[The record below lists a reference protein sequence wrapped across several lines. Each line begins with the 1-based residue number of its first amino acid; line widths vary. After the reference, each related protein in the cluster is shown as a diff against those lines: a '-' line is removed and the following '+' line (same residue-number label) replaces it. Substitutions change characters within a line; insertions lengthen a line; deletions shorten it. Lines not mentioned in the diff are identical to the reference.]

1 MEQGWVYV
9 LVNASIPGLVKVGQT
24 TGLPKMRAAE
34 LSRHTGVATP
44 FVLVFEQ
51 SFADCIAA
59 ERDVHAILDR
69 CGMRYKPNREFFFG
83 PIPEII
89 QLLLEYAQET
99 GDSALPL
106 TRCSGQELLR
116 LGDLYLVGEGD
127 TLQDFSEAMR
137 CYQTAAKR
145 GSIVAF
151 ERLGAIVAQVHCGH
165 RGGRTRAIGYLKE
178 GVRRGN
184 YYCYCEL
191 ASIAADEADVA
202 SFLKAWDLFFV
213 QRTAALVGEA
223 EQGPHRYTLALQR
236 YIVSCFSLG
245 IFPGHVDTLRAE
257 GEALVRSLRDT
268 QHSLQNAPASRRNL
282 VPPLRWCYQTLLG
295 RPYLEDVRM
304 DIWSWLPRW
313 GGRRHSVPA

>member
-1 MEQGWVYV
+1 LEQGWVYL

-51 SFADCIAA
+51 AFADCVAA

-89 QLLLEYAQET
+89 QLLLEYARET
-99 GDSALPL
+99 GDGIAPSS
-106 TRCSGQELLR
+106 RSSGQELLR
-116 LGDLYLVGEGD
+116 LGDRYLVGEDD
-127 TLQDFSEAMR
+127 TLQDFGEAMR
-137 CYQTAAKR
+137 CYQLAAKR

-151 ERLGAIVAQVHCGH
+151 ERLGAIVAQVHCDR
-165 RGGRTRAIGYLKE
+165 RGGTTRAIGYLKE
-178 GVRRGN
+178 GARRGN

-191 ASIAADEADVA
+191 ASIAANEVHVA
-202 SFLKAWDLFFV
+202 NFMKAWDQFFL
-213 QRTAALVGEA
+213 QRAAAPMGEA
-223 EQGPHRYTLALQR
+223 ELGRNRYTLALQR

-245 IFPGHVDTLRAE
+245 IVPGHVDTLRAD
-257 GEALVRSLRDT
+257 GEALVRSLRET
-268 QHSLQNAPASRRNL
+268 QAALQNAPERFRSL
-282 VPPLRWCYQTLLG
+282 VPPLRWCCRTLLG
-295 RPYLEDVRM
+295 RPYPGDERPEL
-304 DIWSWLPRW
+304 WSWLPFA
-313 GGRRHSVPA
+313 GARRHSATA